1 MALSILY
8 RLCLTPNFDGRDKG
22 FPSLS
27 TGAATHMSPRQWA
40 NGAMICAIPNRHLRG
55 RRGTWAMI
63 EELSQNIESLARVE
77 QVCQE
82 VRL

>member
-8 RLCLTPNFDGRDKG
+8 RLCLTPNFDGRDKR
-22 FPSLS
+22 FPSFS
-27 TGAATHMSPRQWA
+27 TGVATHMSRRQW
-40 NGAMICAIPNRHLRG
+40 AMICAIPNRHVRG
-55 RRGTWAMI
+55 RTGTWAMI
-63 EELSQNIESLARVE
+63 EELSETIEGLASVE

>member
-22 FPSLS
+22 FPRFQLVLRR
-27 TGAATHMSPRQWA
+27 TCPRRQWA
-40 NGAMICAIPNRHLRG
+40 NGAMICAIPNRHLHG

-63 EELSQNIESLARVE
+63 EELSQNVEGLARVE

-82 VRL
+82 VRI

>member
-27 TGAATHMSPRQWA
+27 TGAATHMSRRHWA
-40 NGAMICAIPNRHLRG
+40 NGAMICAIPNRHSRG

-63 EELSQNIESLARVE
+63 EELSQNIEGLARVE

-82 VRL
+82 VRI